1 MAQPFR
7 LQSVW
12 RLRSSVQDER
22 QAELGQAVQA
32 EQILLNQI
40 HETELRLVDIEQ
52 QLRHASHQQLDVDHL
67 MALRRFQADSRHLRQ
82 QLEQQRWQVVQ
93 EIERRQLRLA
103 EARREVKVIET
114 LAEQHRLTQQQLE
127 LTREQAAL
135 DEFAQK
141 RIVT

>member
-40 HETELRLVDIEQ
+40 QETEQQLGDIEQ
-52 QLRHASHQQLDVDHL
+52 QLRVAAQQQLNVDHL
-67 MALRRFQADSRHLRQ
+67 MALRRFQADTRHLRL
-82 QLEQQRWQVVQ
+82 QLEQQRGQVVQ

-114 LAEQHRLTQQQLE
+114 LAEQHRATQQKLE
-127 LTREQAAL
+127 QTREQAAL

-141 RIVT
+141 RTLT

>member
-32 EQILLNQI
+32 EQILLSQI
-40 HETELRLVDIEQ
+40 REVEQRLTDIEQ
-52 QLRHASHQQLDVDHL
+52 ELRASGQHQLDVDHL
-67 MALRRFQADSRHLRQ
+67 MSLRRFQADTRHLRR
-82 QLEQQRWQVVQ
+82 QLEQQLGQVLQ

-103 EARREVKVIET
+103 EARREVKVIES
-114 LAEQHRLTQQQLE
+114 LAEHHRLTQQHLE
-127 LTREQAAL
+127 QAREQAAL

-141 RIVT
+141 RTAT

>member
-40 HETELRLVDIEQ
+40 QETEQRLVDIEQ
-52 QLRHASHQQLDVDHL
+52 QLRLAAQQHLDVDHL
-67 MALRRFQADSRHLRQ
+67 MALRRFQADTRHLSQ
-82 QLEQQRWQVVQ
+82 QLEQQRGQVVQ

-127 LTREQAAL
+127 QAREQAAL

-141 RIVT
+141 RTVT

>member
-12 RLRSSVQDER
+12 RLRSSLQDER

-40 HETELRLVDIEQ
+40 RETEQRLVDIEQ
-52 QLRHASHQQLDVDHL
+52 QLRLATQQHLDVDHL
-67 MALRRFQADSRHLRQ
+67 MALRRFQADTRHLGQ
-82 QLEQQRWQVVQ
+82 QLEQQRGQVVQ

-114 LAEQHRLTQQQLE
+114 LAEQHRLTQQRLD

-141 RIVT
+141 RTMT

>member
-1 MAQPFR
+1 
-7 LQSVW
+7 
-12 RLRSSVQDER
+12 
-22 QAELGQAVQA
+22 LGQAVQA

-40 HETELRLVDIEQ
+40 QETEQRLVDIEQ
-52 QLRHASHQQLDVDHL
+52 QLRLAAQQHLDVDHL
-67 MALRRFQADSRHLRQ
+67 MALRRFQADTRHLSQ
-82 QLEQQRWQVVQ
+82 QLEQQRGQVVQ

-127 LTREQAAL
+127 QAREQAAL

-141 RIVT
+141 RTVT

>member
-12 RLRSSVQDER
+12 RLRLSVQDER

-32 EQILLNQI
+32 EQILLNQMQ
-40 HETELRLVDIEQ
+40 ETEQRLVDIEQ
-52 QLRHASHQQLDVDHL
+52 QLRLATQQRLDVDHL
-67 MALRRFQADSRHLRQ
+67 MALRRFQADTRHLRQ
-82 QLEQQRWQVVQ
+82 QLEQQRGQVVQ

-127 LTREQAAL
+127 QAREQAAL

-141 RIVT
+141 RTVT

>member
-40 HETELRLVDIEQ
+40 QETEQ
-52 QLRHASHQQLDVDHL
+52 QLGDIEHQLRVAAQQQLNVDHL
-67 MALRRFQADSRHLRQ
+67 MALRRFQADTRHLRL
-82 QLEQQRWQVVQ
+82 QLEQQRGQVVQ

-114 LAEQHRLTQQQLE
+114 LAEQHHDTQQKLE
-127 LTREQAAL
+127 QTREQAAL

-141 RIVT
+141 RTLT

>member
-32 EQILLNQI
+32 EQIVLNQI
-40 HETELRLVDIEQ
+40 QETEQRLVDIED
-52 QLRHASHQQLDVDHL
+52 QLRAAAQQHLNVDHL
-67 MALRRFQADSRHLRQ
+67 MALRRFQADTRHLRQ
-82 QLEQQRWQVVQ
+82 QLEQQRGQVVQ

-114 LAEQHRLTQQQLE
+114 LAEQHRATQQKLAQ
-127 LTREQAAL
+127 TREQAAL

-141 RIVT
+141 RTLT

>member
-82 QLEQQRWQVVQ
+82 QLEQQRGQVVQ
-93 EIERRQLRLA
+93 
-103 EARREVKVIET
+103 
-114 LAEQHRLTQQQLE
+114 
-127 LTREQAAL
+127 
-135 DEFAQK
+135 
-141 RIVT
+141 